1 MNSHSSA
8 MGASEHAGV
17 SRRDVLKGIA
27 AAAAGAMLPAS
38 TLVAQ
43 SAQPTLGPID
53 VHQHIQSGGAGGPGG
68 GWSVQKVLDLMGKN
82 GIAAVIFSNGGSGDQ
97 LYTGTE
103 SGRTFARKF
112 NENAAKIVSDHPK
125 VFGFFAAI
133 PFPDSD
139 GSLKEIEYDYDT
151 LKADGI
157 GLLSSIGDTYP
168 GDAKFRPP
176 WQEMNR
182 RKVVTF
188 THPFV
193 PKCCLTLFPAA
204 RDSVERDFD
213 TTRAFTNLLYT
224 GTLAEFP
231 DIRYIVNHSG
241 ATLPTLAGRIK
252 DRVPGA
258 ASTGGKMPTE
268 GITPKTPKGVFYEL
282 QKLYY
287 ECAHAA
293 YAAPMA
299 ALMAFVPPTQL
310 LFGSDYSAE
319 DPKSTLDEL
328 KRRNLPP
335 DVLRALFRG
344 NAERLFPRFKAA

>member
-1 MNSHSSA
+1 MSSYGWA
-8 MGASEHAGV
+8 MGATARAGV
-17 SRRDVLKGIA
+17 SRRDALKGMA

-43 SAQPTLGPID
+43 SKQPAPGPID
-53 VHQHIQSGGAGGPGG
+53 VHQHIGGAGGLGG
-68 GWSVQKVLDLMGKN
+68 DWSVQKVLDLMGQN
-82 GIAAVIFSNGGSGDQ
+82 GISAVIFSNAGSGDQ

-103 SGRTFARKF
+103 SGRTYARKW

-125 VFGFFAAI
+125 AFGFFAAI

-139 GSLKEIEYDYDT
+139 GSLKEIEYAYDT

-157 GLLSSIGDTYP
+157 GILSSIGDTYP
-168 GDAKFRPP
+168 GDAKFRPS

-182 RKVVTF
+182 RKTVTF

-193 PKCCLTLFPAA
+193 PKCCLSLFPAA

-241 ATLPTLAGRIK
+241 ATLPVLAGRIK

-258 ASTGGKMPTE
+258 ASTGGKPPTD
-268 GITPKTPKGVFYEL
+268 GVTPKTPKGVFYEF

-299 ALMAFVPPTQL
+299 ALMAFVQPSQL
-310 LFGSDYSAE
+310 LFGTDYPAE
-319 DPKSTLDEL
+319 DPASTLQEL

-335 DVLRALFRG
+335 DVLRGLYRG

>member
-1 MNSHSSA
+1 MNRFGWA
-8 MGASEHAGV
+8 MGPGDRAGV
-17 SRRDVLKGIA
+17 SRREALQGIA
-27 AAAAGAMLPAS
+27 AAAAGAMLPAG

-43 SAQPTLGPID
+43 SARPNLGPID
-53 VHQHIQSGGAGGPGG
+53 VHQHIGGAGGLGG
-68 GWSVQKVLDLMGKN
+68 DWSVQKVLDLMGKN
-82 GIAAVIFSNGGSGDQ
+82 GISTVIFSNAGTGDQ
-97 LYTGTE
+97 LYTGAE

-125 VFGFFAAI
+125 SFGFFAAI

-139 GSLKEIEYDYDT
+139 GSLKEIEYAYDT

-157 GLLSSIGDTYP
+157 GILSSIGDTYP
-168 GDAKFRPP
+168 GDPKFRPS

-182 RKVVTF
+182 RKAVTF
-188 THPFV
+188 THPYV
-193 PKCCLTLFPAA
+193 PKCCLSLFPAA

-213 TTRAFTNLLYT
+213 TTRAFTNLLYS

-241 ATLPTLAGRIK
+241 AAVPVLAGRIK

-258 ASTGGKMPTE
+258 ASTGGKPPTE

-299 ALMAFVPPTQL
+299 ALMAFAPTSQL
-310 LFGSDYSAE
+310 LFGTDYPAE
-319 DPKSTLDEL
+319 DPASTLQEL
-328 KRRNLPP
+328 KRRNLSPN
-335 DVLRALFRG
+335 VLRALYRE
-344 NAERLFPRFKAA
+344 NAERLFPRFKSS